1 MKYFIEDAPVPMSI
15 SAREVLR
22 SQLLLFAEDD
32 DQTRQMFLPYFS
44 AIFQRVLEAQ
54 NGIEALE
61 MYQIHQPPVMV
72 VDIDMP
78 YLSGLE
84 LIKKLRREN
93 ANCRIIITSAY
104 TDQRYLLDA
113 VELDISR
120 YLVKPIFKNDL
131 DTALEKVAREIAG
144 ELGKAIGFGDG
155 WQYDPATRCLSLQGT
170 IIDLTPLERQLLHLL
185 ITNSHRVVEYA
196 EIENRVWCDRDMTH
210 DALKSVVR
218 ELRRKVGR
226 SCILNVSG
234 TGYRFCDNGGTS

>member
-1 MKYFIEDAPVPMSI
+1 MPI
-15 SAREVLR
+15 SSANRDILR
-22 SQLLLFAEDD
+22 HLVLLFAEDD
-32 DQTRQMFLPYFS
+32 NQTRQMFLPYFT
-44 AIFQRVLEAQ
+44 AIFQNVLEAA
-54 NGIEALE
+54 NGIDALE
-61 MYQIHQPPVMV
+61 VYQNHHPPVMV

-93 ANCRIIITSAY
+93 ATARIIITSAY

-120 YLVKPIFKNDL
+120 YLVKPILKNDL
-131 DTALEKVAREIAG
+131 DSALEKVAREISCQVG
-144 ELGKAIGFGDG
+144 STRCFGDG
-155 WQYDPATRCLSLQGT
+155 WEYDPATRCLYCAQQ
-170 IIDLTPLERQLLHLL
+170 IVDLTPLERQFLHIL

-196 EIENRVWCDRDMTH
+196 EIENRVWSDRDMTQ

-226 SCILNVSG
+226 SRIVNVSG
-234 TGYRFCDNGGTS
+234 TGYRFCGEGGT